1 MTLAELIIEAK
12 KAGRNFTTAWIPLKL
27 DGHDVEIGFDPKG
40 SYDEGYVINIRIRKI
55 QGLGS
60 VLKAD

>member
-1 MTLAELIIEAK
+1 MTLAELITEAK
-12 KAGRNFTTAWIPLKL
+12 KVQRIFTSAWIPLKL
-27 DGHDVEIGFDPKG
+27 DGHDVKIEFEPKG

>member
-12 KAGRNFTTAWIPLKL
+12 KVERNFTSAWIPLKL
-27 DGHDVEIGFDPKG
+27 DGHDVEIGFEPKG
-40 SYDEGYVINIRIRKI
+40 SYDEGYVINLRIRKI
-55 QGLGS
+55 PGLSS